1 MRDKLPKIRQFKC
14 KIVYELAMSWERSR
28 DLTNIIL
35 SADTVMIINIDLTNK
50 IIDIFFNLQVLT
62 T

>member
-28 DLTNIIL
+28 HLTNIIQ
-35 SADTVMIINIDLTNK
+35 ADTVMIINIDLTNK
-50 IIDIFFNLQVLT
+50 MIDIFFNLQVLT

>member
-28 DLTNIIL
+28 HLTNIIL

-50 IIDIFFNLQVLT
+50 MIDIFFNLQVLT